1 MTPVWH
7 TGLSARLPGYNYKP
21 YPSDYYI
28 VQADMGL
35 AP

>member
-7 TGLSARLPGYNYKP
+7 TGLSARLPGYKP